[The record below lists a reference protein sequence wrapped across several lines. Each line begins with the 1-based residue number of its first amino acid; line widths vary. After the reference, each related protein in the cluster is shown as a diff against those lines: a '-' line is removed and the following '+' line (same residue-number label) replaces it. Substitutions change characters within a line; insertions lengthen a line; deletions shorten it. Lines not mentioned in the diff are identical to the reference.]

1 MFKISN
7 RYTKKWCEICWKLTI
22 KTTEWHLHVIFVFIL
37 LWIYFTCFSSVS
49 AIDFK
54 PVNIA
59 WVLSDHGDIT
69 VLYLNAQIKYIDIM
83 DHARNINTAKTVIF
97 HRNTDFSR
105 ILVFKRTEKYFFL
118 KKKKNLSVILRE
130 KCLYSEFFWFAFS
143 RIWTEYGE
151 MRCIFPYSAR
161 MQENTDQKSSKY
173 GYFSH
178 SETYN
183 TYCGSYDILENW
195 WKVWIFFLN
204 VI

>member
-49 AIDFK
+49 TIDFK

-69 VLYLNAQIKYIDIM
+69 VLYLNAQIKHIDIM

-105 ILVFKRTEKYFFL
+105 ILVFKRTEKYFFFL
-118 KKKKNLSVILRE
+118 KKKKFISNTAWKVSVFGIFLVR
-130 KCLYSEFFWFAFS
+130 
-143 RIWTEYGE
+143 
-151 MRCIFPYSAR
+151 IFPHLDWIRRDAVYLPVFSPNAG
-161 MQENTDQKSSKY
+161 KY
-173 GYFSH
+173 GP
-178 SETYN
+178 EELQIR
-183 TYCGSYDILENW
+183 ILFTQWN
-195 WKVWIFFLN
+195 L
-204 VI
+204 